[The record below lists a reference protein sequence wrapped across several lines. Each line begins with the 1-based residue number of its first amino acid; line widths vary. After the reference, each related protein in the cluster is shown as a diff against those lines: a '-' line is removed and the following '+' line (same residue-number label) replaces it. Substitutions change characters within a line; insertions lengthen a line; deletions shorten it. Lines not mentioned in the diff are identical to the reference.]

1 MSISDTFGKG
11 YTIPVLLLL
20 GEDNSWWCLSVE
32 EMLSESCTEKGD
44 SSVQE
49 AGEDGY
55 DSGKVTY
62 ISGIMWVYGPA
73 NPIATPTIEMSS
85 MD

>member
-11 YTIPVLLLL
+11 YNIPVLLLFR
-20 GEDNSWWCLSVE
+20 EDHLWWCLSFE
-32 EMLSESCTEKGD
+32 EILRESSTERSD

-55 DSGKVTY
+55 RSGKVTY
-62 ISGIMWVYGPA
+62 ISGIMWIHGA
-73 NPIATPTIEMSS
+73 NLIATPTIEMNS
-85 MD
+85 ME